1 MDFFNSFTS
10 IIAKLSFIV
19 FNRLINKTFVNVRS
33 YYSSVENSIRKALMK
48 LSMSPSMTA
57 PTLLVW

>member
-10 IIAKLSFIV
+10 IIAKLLFIV

-33 YYSSVENSIRKALMK
+33 YYSSVENSIR
-48 LSMSPSMTA
+48 
-57 PTLLVW
+57 